1 MIVGNFKV
9 NGIDYVVVRLE
20 NSAHI
25 MPKADWRKI
34 CKLYSKK

>member
-9 NGIDYVVVRLE
+9 NGIDYVVVKLK
-20 NSAHI
+20 NTTHV
-25 MPKADWRKI
+25 MPKSEWRKI